1 MKVSKGLRALTF
13 ASGGLAASTN
23 SSSSTIAAL
32 LSNGDVDLGITA
44 EAYQKAAA
52 FVATLTNA
60 QKVSI
65 ITGSDISDSNATWT
79 AYSSADG
86 GSGVNKQFFVSGF
99 SAPAALTMTWDRQ
112 LISDQFKAIG
122 AEFYGMGYS
131 LVDGPVASPAGRVP
145 EGGRNAEGFSFDAY
159 LSGIAMGQAVTGM
172 NSAGVITAGRHFLF
186 NEQETNRMT
195 GERYSSNVD
204 EKTAQEV
211 YLWPFAD
218 GVRAGMTA
226 VMCAMNRV
234 NGTRSCEN
242 NALLSGYL
250 KTDLGFPGYVLPD
263 VQSQST
269 SYGSANAGLDYGS
282 SSYWTEA
289 IIEAGIANGSMTQAR
304 LDDMAVRNVLPFYY
318 AGLDDGKIP
327 AEADTTEYR
336 DVRGDHASLI
346 RKVGAESIVLLKNDG
361 VLPLKSPRTM
371 SVFGAHAGPA
381 MAGPNQPFGVSGTAD
396 TYQGH
401 LATAGGSG
409 QASFP
414 YLITP
419 QMALTLRQSQN
430 GGMIWWILNNTY
442 TSTSTGGFGG
452 GGGGFG
458 SGNDTGS
465 FPGGGIGD
473 SGNSSTTMPG
483 GGGGGGGGGIAGIGG
498 GTGVD
503 QSIPDYAANSEVC
516 LVFINADSG
525 EGADRTELYDAEQDT
540 LVTTVADNCNNTV
553 VVVNS
558 VGPRLVDVWV
568 EHENITAVVYGGV
581 LGQESGNA
589 IADVLY
595 GDVNPSG
602 KLTYTIAKNKS
613 DYANGICTTTDYE
626 CDFTEGVYVDY
637 RWFDAKNITPR
648 YEFGYGLSY
657 TTFDFGTVDAKTTNA
672 SALSSKYASGTLGLG
687 GQQDLWDEVIQVS
700 TSVSNTGA
708 VEGAEVA
715 QLYVTF
721 PDEAEQPVRVLRGF
735 EKVSVKPGQSAPV
748 TFSLRRRDV
757 SYYDSAAEKWA
768 VASGDYTFA
777 VGSSSRD
784 IKGTAK
790 LTI

>member
-1 MKVSKGLRALTF
+1 MKVSNGLHALSL

-23 SSSSTIAAL
+23 STSSDIAAL
-32 LSNGDVDLGITA
+32 LANGDVDLGIIA
-44 EAYQKAAA
+44 EAYEKAVA
-52 FVATLTNA
+52 FVAGLTNA

-65 ITGSDISDSNATWT
+65 ITGTDISDSNVTWT
-79 AYSSADG
+79 AYTSADG
-86 GSGVNKQFFVSGF
+86 GSGVNKQFYVSGF
-99 SAPAALTMTWDRQ
+99 AAPGALTMTWDRQ
-112 LISDQFKAIG
+112 LIADQFKAIG
-122 AEFYGMGYS
+122 AEFYGMGYN

-159 LSGIAMGQAVTGM
+159 LSGIAMGEAVTGM

-195 GERYSSNVD
+195 GLRYSSNVD

-218 GVRAGMTA
+218 GVHAGMTA
-226 VMCAMNRV
+226 VMCAMNRA

-242 NALLSGYL
+242 NRLLSGYL

-269 SYGSANAGLDYGS
+269 AYGSANAGLDFGS

-289 IIEAGIANGSMTQAR
+289 VVEAGIANGSMTQAR
-304 LDDMAVRNVLPFYY
+304 LDDMAVRNVLPFYF
-318 AGLDDGKIP
+318 AGLDDGRIP

-346 RKVGAESIVLLKNDG
+346 RRVGAESVVLLKNDG
-361 VLPLKSPRTM
+361 ALPLKSPRTM

-381 MAGPNQPFGVSGTAD
+381 MAGPNQPFGVSGTDD

-452 GGGGFG
+452 GGMGDGGGFG

-465 FPGGGIGD
+465 D
-473 SGNSSTTMPG
+473 SGNSSTTMPD
-483 GGGGGGGGGIAGIGG
+483 GGGGGGGGIAGIGG

-503 QSIPDYAANSEVC
+503 QSIPDYAANSAVC

-525 EGADRTELYDAEQDT
+525 EGADRTELYDTEQDT

-553 VVVNS
+553 VVVNT
-558 VGPRLVDVWV
+558 VGPRLVDVWI
-568 EHENITAVVYGGV
+568 EHENITAVVYGGL

-602 KLTYTIAKNKS
+602 KLTYTLAKNES

-657 TTFDFGTVDAKTTNA
+657 TTFDYGTVDAKATNT
-672 SALSSKYASGTLGLG
+672 SALASKHATGAMGLG
-687 GQQDLWDEVIQVS
+687 GQHDLWDEVIQVT

-721 PDEAEQPVRVLRGF
+721 PAEAAQPVRVLRGF
-735 EKVSVKPGQSAPV
+735 EKVSVRPGQSSSV

-757 SYYDSAAEKWA
+757 SYYDAAAAKWT

-777 VGSSSRD
+777 VGASSRD

-790 LTI
+790 LTV

>member
-1 MKVSKGLRALTF
+1 MKVSNGLSALSLV
-13 ASGGLAASTN
+13 SGGLAASTN
-23 SSSSTIAAL
+23 SSSSDVAAL
-32 LSNGDVDLGITA
+32 LANGDLDLGITA
-44 EAYQKAAA
+44 EAYEKAVA
-52 FVATLTNA
+52 FVSTLTNA
-60 QKVSI
+60 QNVSI
-65 ITGSDISDSNATWT
+65 ITGTDISDSNVTWT
-79 AYSSADG
+79 AYTSADG
-86 GSGVNKQFFVSGF
+86 GSG
-99 SAPAALTMTWDRQ
+99 
-112 LISDQFKAIG
+112 LIAEQFKAIG
-122 AEFYGMGYS
+122 EEFYGMGYS

-218 GVRAGMTA
+218 GVKAGMTA
-226 VMCAMNRV
+226 VMCAMNR
-234 NGTRSCEN
+234 
-242 NALLSGYL
+242 
-250 KTDLGFPGYVLPD
+250 
-263 VQSQST
+263 
-269 SYGSANAGLDYGS
+269 
-282 SSYWTEA
+282 
-289 IIEAGIANGSMTQAR
+289 ANGSMTQAR
-304 LDDMAVRNVLPFYY
+304 LDDMA
-318 AGLDDGKIP
+318 
-327 AEADTTEYR
+327 
-336 DVRGDHASLI
+336 I
-346 RKVGAESIVLLKNDG
+346 RI
-361 VLPLKSPRTM
+361 
-371 SVFGAHAGPA
+371 
-381 MAGPNQPFGVSGTAD
+381 
-396 TYQGH
+396 GH

-442 TSTSTGGFGG
+442 TSTSTGGFDGG
-452 GGGGFG
+452 GMGDGGGFG

-465 FPGGGIGD
+465 FPGGGGD
-473 SGNSSTTMPG
+473 GGNSSTTMP
-483 GGGGGGGGGIAGIGG
+483 GGGGIAGIGG
-498 GTGVD
+498 GTGMD
-503 QSIPDYAANSEVC
+503 QSIPDYAANSAVC

-525 EGADRTELYDAEQDT
+525 EGADRTELYDTKQDT
-540 LVTTVADNCNNTV
+540 LVTTVAENCNNTV
-553 VVVNS
+553 VVINT
-558 VGPRLVDVWV
+558 VGPRLIDAWV
-568 EHENITAVVYGGV
+568 EHENITAIVYGGL
-581 LGQESGNA
+581 LGQESVNA

-602 KLTYTIAKNKS
+602 KLTYSIAKNES
-613 DYANGICTTTDYE
+613 DYANGICTSTDYA

-657 TTFDFGTVDAKTTNA
+657 TTFDHGKVDVKTTNA
-672 SALSSKYASGTLGLG
+672 SALTSKYATGVLGLG
-687 GQQDLWDEVIQVS
+687 GQTDLWDDVIQVT

-721 PDEAEQPVRVLRGF
+721 PEEAGQPVRVLCGF
-735 EKVSVKPGQSAPV
+735 EKVNVKPGQSAPV

-757 SYYDSAAEKWA
+757 SYYDTAAGKWA

-784 IKGTAK
+784 IKASTN
-790 LTI
+790 LTL

>member
-1 MKVSKGLRALTF
+1 MIQTLT
-13 ASGGLAASTN
+13 
-23 SSSSTIAAL
+23 L
-32 LSNGDVDLGITA
+32 LVPVVIVDLGITA
-44 EAYQKAAA
+44 EAYEKAVA
-52 FVATLTNA
+52 FVSTLTNA
-60 QKVSI
+60 QKVSV
-65 ITGSDISDSNATWT
+65 ITGSDISDSNVTWEAYTAT
-79 AYSSADG
+79 DG
-86 GSGVNKQFFVSGF
+86 GSGINKQFYVSGF
-99 SAPAALTMTWDRQ
+99 SVPASLTMTWDRE
-112 LISDQFKAIG
+112 LIAEQFKAIG
-122 AEFYGMGYS
+122 EEFYGVSNPQRKGENTLHINKTGQQGTNHTQNVSQMGYK
-131 LVDGPVASPAGRVP
+131 LVYGPVVSPAGRVP

-172 NSAGVITAGRHFLF
+172 NSAGVITSGRHFLF

-195 GERYSSNVD
+195 GERYSSNVGD
-204 EKTAQEV
+204 KTAQEV

-226 VMCAMNRV
+226 VMCAMNRA

-242 NALLSGYL
+242 NRLLSGYL

-269 SYGSANAGLDYGS
+269 SYGSANAGLDFGS
-282 SSYWTEA
+282 STYWTEA
-289 IIEAGIANGSMTQAR
+289 IVEAGIANGSMTQAR
-304 LDDMAVRNVLPFYY
+304 LDDMAVRVVLPYY
-318 AGLDDGKIP
+318 FAGLDDGKIP

-336 DVRGDHASLI
+336 DVRGDHAQLI
-346 RKVGAESIVLLKNDG
+346 RRAGAESIVLLKNNG
-361 VLPLKSPRTM
+361 VLPLRSPRTM

-442 TSTSTGGFGG
+442 TSTSTG
-452 GGGGFG
+452 
-458 SGNDTGS
+458 
-465 FPGGGIGD
+465 
-473 SGNSSTTMPG
+473 SSPG
-483 GGGGGGGGGIAGIGG
+483 GGGGGGMGGIAGIGG

-503 QSIPDYAANSEVC
+503 QSIPDYAANSAVC

-525 EGADRTELYDAEQDT
+525 EGADRTALYDAEQDT
-540 LVTTVADNCNNTV
+540 LVTTVAANCNNTV
-553 VVVNS
+553 VVINA
-558 VGPRLVDVWV
+558 VGPRLVDAWV
-568 EHENITAVVYGGV
+568 DHDNVTAVVYGGL

-602 KLTYTIAKNKS
+602 KLTYSIAKNES
-613 DYANGICTTTDYE
+613 DYANGICTTADYE

-657 TTFDFGTVDAKTTNA
+657 TTFDYGKVDVKTTNA
-672 SALSSKYASGTLGLG
+672 SALSSKYATGVLGLG
-687 GQQDLWDEVIQVS
+687 GQQDLWDEVIEV
-700 TSVSNTGA
+700 TASVSNTGA

-721 PDEAEQPVRVLRGF
+721 PDEAEQPIRVLRGF
-735 EKVSVKPGQSAPV
+735 EKVNVKPGQSAAV

-757 SYYDSAAEKWA
+757 SYYDAAAGKWA

-784 IKGTAK
+784 IKGSAK

>member
-1 MKVSKGLRALTF
+1 MKLIM
-13 ASGGLAASTN
+13 
-23 SSSSTIAAL
+23 TI
-32 LSNGDVDLGITA
+32 
-44 EAYQKAAA
+44 
-52 FVATLTNA
+52 
-60 QKVSI
+60 
-65 ITGSDISDSNATWT
+65 
-79 AYSSADG
+79 
-86 GSGVNKQFFVSGF
+86 
-99 SAPAALTMTWDRQ
+99 
-112 LISDQFKAIG
+112 LIQ
-122 AEFYGMGYS
+122 MGYS

-145 EGGRNAEGFSFDAY
+145 QGGRNAEGFSFDAY
-159 LSGIAMGQAVTGM
+159 LSGIAMGQAVSGM

-195 GERYSSNVD
+195 GLRYSSNVD

-218 GVRAGMTA
+218 GVKAGMTA
-226 VMCAMNRV
+226 VMCAMNRA

-242 NALLSGYL
+242 NAILSGYL

-282 SSYWTEA
+282 STYWTEA
-289 IIEAGIANGSMTQAR
+289 IMSAGIANGSMTQER
-304 LDDMAVRNVLPFYY
+304 LDDMAVRVVLPYY
-318 AGLDDGKIP
+318 FAGLDDGKIP

-336 DVRGDHASLI
+336 DVRGDHAQLI
-346 RKVGAESIVLLKNDG
+346 RRVGAESIVLLKNNG
-361 VLPLKSPRTM
+361 VLPLRSPRTM

-381 MAGPNQPFGVSGTAD
+381 MAGPNQPFGVSGTDD

-452 GGGGFG
+452 GGMGDGGGFG

-465 FPGGGIGD
+465 FPGGDG
-473 SGNSSTTMPG
+473 GNSSTTMPG

-503 QSIPDYAANSEVC
+503 QSIPDYAANSAVC

-525 EGADRTELYDAEQDT
+525 EGADRTELYDTEQDT
-540 LVTTVADNCNNTV
+540 LVTTVAENCNNTV
-553 VVVNS
+553 VVINT
-558 VGPRLVDVWV
+558 VGPRLVDTWI
-568 EHENITAVVYGGV
+568 EHENITAVVYGGL

-602 KLTYTIAKNKS
+602 KLTYSISKNES

-657 TTFDFGTVDAKTTNA
+657 TTFNFGKVDVKTSNA
-672 SALSSKYASGTLGLG
+672 SALSSKYATGVLGLG
-687 GQQDLWDEVIQVS
+687 GQQDLWDEVIQVT

-721 PDEAEQPVRVLRGF
+721 PDEAAQPVRVLRGF

-757 SYYDSAAEKWA
+757 SYYDTVAGKWA

-784 IKGTAK
+784 IRGTAK

>member
-1 MKVSKGLRALTF
+1 
-13 ASGGLAASTN
+13 
-23 SSSSTIAAL
+23 
-32 LSNGDVDLGITA
+32 
-44 EAYQKAAA
+44 
-52 FVATLTNA
+52 
-60 QKVSI
+60 
-65 ITGSDISDSNATWT
+65 
-79 AYSSADG
+79 
-86 GSGVNKQFFVSGF
+86 
-99 SAPAALTMTWDRQ
+99 
-112 LISDQFKAIG
+112 
-122 AEFYGMGYS
+122 
-131 LVDGPVASPAGRVP
+131 
-145 EGGRNAEGFSFDAY
+145 
-159 LSGIAMGQAVTGM
+159 
-172 NSAGVITAGRHFLF
+172 
-186 NEQETNRMT
+186 
-195 GERYSSNVD
+195 
-204 EKTAQEV
+204 
-211 YLWPFAD
+211 
-218 GVRAGMTA
+218 
-226 VMCAMNRV
+226 MNRA
-234 NGTRSCEN
+234 NGTLSCEN
-242 NALLSGYL
+242 NHLLSGYL
-250 KTDLGFPGYVLPD
+250 KTDLGFPGFVMPD
-263 VQSQST
+263 VESQST
-269 SYGSANAGLDYGS
+269 AYGSANAGLDFGS
-282 SSYWTEA
+282 STYWTEA
-289 IIEAGIANGSMTQAR
+289 IVSAGIANGSMTQAR
-304 LDDMAVRNVLPFYY
+304 LDDMAVRNVLPYY
-318 AGLDDGKIP
+318 FSGLDDGKIP
-327 AEADTTEYR
+327 TEASTTEYR

-346 RKVGAESIVLLKNDG
+346 RKAAAQSIVLLKNDG
-361 VLPLKSPRTM
+361 ALPLKSPRTM

-381 MAGPNQPFGVSGTAD
+381 MAGPNQPFGVSGTPD
-396 TYQGH
+396 IYQGH

-442 TSTSTGGFGG
+442 TSTSTVAGDGG

-458 SGNDTGS
+458 SGNDTAS
-465 FPGGGIGD
+465 D
-473 SGNSSTTMPG
+473 SGNSSTTLT
-483 GGGGGGGGGIAGIGG
+483 GGGGGGGGIADIGG

-503 QSIPDYAANSEVC
+503 QSIPDYAANSAVC

-525 EGADRTELYDAEQDT
+525 EGADRTELYDTEQDT
-540 LVTTVADNCNNTV
+540 LVTTVAENCNNTV
-553 VVVNS
+553 VVVNT
-558 VGPRLVDVWV
+558 VGPRLVDGWI
-568 EHENITAVVYGGV
+568 EHENITAVVYGGL

-602 KLTYTIAKNKS
+602 KLTYTLAKNES
-613 DYANGICTTTDYE
+613 DYSNGICTTADYE

-657 TTFDFGTVDAKTTNA
+657 TTFDYGTVDVKATNA
-672 SALSSKYASGTLGLG
+672 SALGSKYATGTLGLG
-687 GQQDLWDEVIQVS
+687 GQQDLFDEVIQVT

-735 EKVSVKPGQSAPV
+735 EKVDIQPGQSSPV
-748 TFSLRRRDV
+748 TFSVRRRDV
-757 SYYDSAAEKWA
+757 SYYDVAAAKWT